1 MPTKFWEPDLI
12 YSEFIRKICGRI
24 ASAPINDLRA
34 LRGWISEAKARML
47 AGVQMEEGGSQEL
60 REEGI

>member
-1 MPTKFWEPDLI
+1 ME
-12 YSEFIRKICGRI
+12 
-24 ASAPINDLRA
+24 A

-47 AGVQMEEGGSQEL
+47 AGVEREEGGNQEL

>member
-1 MPTKFWEPDLI
+1 ME
-12 YSEFIRKICGRI
+12 
-24 ASAPINDLRA
+24 A